1 MESLKMKVINEKE
14 QTLTISRSSGGG
26 IAAVHTQAYRDGDR
40 IAVDTNGTGGLYWVC
55 LDEAIGTAL
64 LYLDGSPFNY
74 PIPKA
79 DNRACFSPKAFSG
92 SIHLM
97 HMTKADERE
106 ASQRRNLALNPYD
119 HHTIAGFFPHAT
131 ANVETRNELTFA
143 ARNAIDGI
151 FENASH
157 GEYPYQSWGINR
169 DPKAALT
176 IDFGRPVVVDEV
188 RLTLRAD
195 FPHDSWWEEATVTF
209 SDDSSVIL
217 PLTKSALGQSLRFE
231 ARTITA
237 LTLHALKKADDPSPF
252 PALTQIEVFG
262 FDA

>member
-1 MESLKMKVINEKE
+1 MESLRMKVINEKE
-14 QTLTISRSSGGG
+14 QTLTISGPSGDG

-40 IAVDTNGTGGLYWVC
+40 IAVDTHGEPGHYWVC
-55 LDEAIGTAL
+55 LDEALGKAL

-97 HMTKADERE
+97 HITKADEGE
-106 ASQRRNLALNPYD
+106 AARRRNLACNPYD
-119 HHTIAGFFPHAT
+119 HHTIRGFFPHAT

-195 FPHDSWWEEATVTF
+195 FPHDSWWKEATVTF
-209 SDDSSVIL
+209 SDDSFVTIA
-217 PLTKSALGQSLRFE
+217 LTKSALPQSVSFE

-237 LTLHALKKADDPSPF
+237 LTLHSLKKADDPSPF